1 LQELLSE
8 VEGHRSLHE
17 EVLFLSGTV
26 LTYLTAFSES
36 SAQLLKGKLDQLTDT
51 YKKWVKNF

>member
-8 VEGHRSLHE
+8 VEGYRSLHE

-51 YKKWVKNF
+51 YKK